1 METHGACGKPSRV
14 TVEVEIGGRLHRLEL
29 ERDGEHWVVTV
40 GGRSLHVDATR
51 VGGSGWSLLFPA
63 ARLIPPA
70 SPRQQPRA
78 PAERR
83 PDRADRTSYDVTL
96 ESGEAGAWLARVNG
110 EPVAARVID
119 PRMRRAHRRDSVAAS
134 GSRLVTSAM
143 PGRVVKVL
151 VKPGD
156 RVIERQPLVVV
167 EAMKMENELRAPGDA
182 LVRDVNVTEG
192 MSIDAGSILV
202 VLE

>member
-1 METHGACGKPSRV
+1 M

-63 ARLIPPA
+63 TRLIPPA
-70 SPRQQPRA
+70 SPRQEPPA
-78 PAERR
+78 PGEGR

-192 MSIDAGSILV
+192 MSIDAGVILV

>member
-1 METHGACGKPSRV
+1 M
-14 TVEVEIGGRLHRLEL
+14 TVEVEIGGRPHRLEL
-29 ERDGEHWVVTV
+29 DRDGEHWVVTV
-40 GGRSLHVDATR
+40 AGRSLHVDATR
-51 VGGSGWSLLFPA
+51 VGTGWSLLFPA
-63 ARLIPPA
+63 TRLITPP
-70 SPRQQPRA
+70 SPREQPPA
-78 PAERR
+78 PAERHL
-83 PDRADRTSYDVTL
+83 DRADRTSYDVAL
-96 ESGEAGAWLARVNG
+96 ESGEAGAWVARVNG

-119 PRMRRAHRRDSVAAS
+119 PRMRREHRRGSVTAS

-167 EAMKMENELRAPGDA
+167 EAMKMENELRAPGEA

-192 MSIDAGSILV
+192 MLVDAGVILV

>member
-1 METHGACGKPSRV
+1 V

-78 PAERR
+78 PAERH

>member
-1 METHGACGKPSRV
+1 MEGKKTKILLCEDDQNLGMV
-14 TVEVEIGGRLHRLEL
+14 LKNYLEL
-29 ERDGEHWVVTV
+29 ND
-40 GGRSLHVDATR
+40 
-51 VGGSGWSLLFPA
+51 
-63 ARLIPPA
+63 
-70 SPRQQPRA
+70 
-78 PAERR
+78 
-83 PDRADRTSYDVTL
+83 YDVTL

-119 PRMRRAHRRDSVAAS
+119 PRMRRAPRRDSVAAS

-192 MSIDAGSILV
+192 MSIDAGVILV